1 MNKMDDDEDVSTE
14 INEDLQKEID
24 KMEWKIGYLDK
35 QLDKWM
41 IEMKKD

>member
-1 MNKMDDDEDVSTE
+1 MNDDEDVSAE
-14 INEDLQKEID
+14 INEGLQEEID
-24 KMEWKIGYLDK
+24 KMEWKITYLDE